1 MQLTKGNDLNNGP
14 GKGRQGKTFAL
25 RKVEEG
31 ADCRPDAAFR
41 HFATVFTPLALCS
54 DRAVSSFCSAARR
67 SRFVRAS
74 CIDSSFPQISGK
86 YENCGTLIAYFSD
99 DSRRPRARARATSDE
114 TSQFASKLDT
124 TCARALYDLRVC
136 LLFILYFPWPCVY
149 RV

>member
-1 MQLTKGNDLNNGP
+1 LLSEKW
-14 GKGRQGKTFAL
+14 R
-25 RKVEEG
+25 RE

-74 CIDSSFPQISGK
+74 CIDSSFPRISGK

-99 DSRRPRARARATSDE
+99 DSTSAARARARA
-114 TSQFASKLDT
+114 
-124 TCARALYDLRVC
+124 RAVR
-136 LLFILYFPWPCVY
+136 
-149 RV
+149 